1 MGKRREDVLIASTFS
16 TRGSKLKSLFLLL
29 DGAHGLEREVVR
41 WREAHYVP
49 IRPIFLKGGKID
61 FFV

>member
-29 DGAHGLEREVVR
+29 D
-41 WREAHYVP
+41 
-49 IRPIFLKGGKID
+49 
-61 FFV
+61 